1 MSRTLAVVLVAVI
14 VCTSRTSAHDP
25 ITTKVTWSR
34 EISRIVERRCAGCHR
49 PQGVAPMPLL
59 TYEQAR
65 PWLKAIK
72 AEVVS
77 RRMPKWPA
85 ARGVGAFDNDR
96 SLSPFEVELIAA
108 WIDGGAPKGD
118 ARAPKTPG
126 VISKQSNEMTPGVV
140 IGQRVKL
147 PARRKDPAGERQSF
161 DVMTSG
167 TRESWITG
175 WAFRANDPAIVQA
188 EFAI

>member
-49 PQGVAPMPLL
+49 PDGVAPMALT

-65 PWLKAIK
+65 PWLKAIE

-85 ARGVGAFDNDR
+85 ARGIGDFDNDR
-96 SLSPFEVELIAA
+96 SLSPFEIELIAA

-118 ARAPKTPG
+118 ASASQPAAPSPRPLR
-126 VISKQSNEMTPGVV
+126 IDQ
-140 IGQRVKL
+140 
-147 PARRKDPAGERQSF
+147 
-161 DVMTSG
+161 
-167 TRESWITG
+167 
-175 WAFRANDPAIVQA
+175 
-188 EFAI
+188 